1 MKELS
6 QYIFEKLHP
15 SKFNKDEQNLPT
27 KYNIDE
33 LIDYL
38 YREYIKSKNC
48 ISKINNTIE
57 DFIPSDKYNE
67 YFILGNSELHQF
79 NEKLSE
85 EILDNDDLIKQDILD
100 GKTNWKINYTDGDDI
115 DNYEY
120 YLWVIE
126 SKDNKILHLRFW
138 DFIDNQEQLFLI
150 FRKDMFINLKNKE
163 EA

>member
-15 SKFNKDEQNLPT
+15 SKFNKDEQNLPK

-33 LIDYL
+33 LINYL
-38 YREYIKSKNC
+38 YKDYIKSKNC
-48 ISKINNTIE
+48 ISKINKTIE
-57 DFIPSDKYNE
+57 DFIPSDKCNE

-79 NEKLSE
+79 NEKLSK

-126 SKDNKILHLRFW
+126 SKNNKILHLRFW